1 MRSTLDGGLT
11 EVAALWTL
19 GTAGAVTAR
28 AQRLVTG
35 EAIPV
40 TVPSRIPIPGG
51 SAETEPPPGFFSQFR
66 KKEKPRRRRGKAR
79 AARAIGR
86 RRRPTCS
93 TKRHRRAY
101 GEGCRLVLFYDI
113 HPYGYFHSIFTFLV
127 ILKLFYTLGWSVYK
141 LYGLTC
147 YIGESN
153 AEAPALSDERLPSP
167 PGDHHRG

>member
-1 MRSTLDGGLT
+1 M
-11 EVAALWTL
+11 
-19 GTAGAVTAR
+19 
-28 AQRLVTG
+28 
-35 EAIPV
+35 
-40 TVPSRIPIPGG
+40 
-51 SAETEPPPGFFSQFR
+51 
-66 KKEKPRRRRGKAR
+66 
-79 AARAIGR
+79 
-86 RRRPTCS
+86 
-93 TKRHRRAY
+93 
-101 GEGCRLVLFYDI
+101 LFYDI